1 MTFRWIYLPPLL
13 IYLSAG
19 VSGLT
24 SIVGIFF
31 LKDYLNLSAAFIAS
45 IGFWA
50 GIPWALKMPFGFLV
64 DKYWEKKNYLV
75 LLGAVIIFIS
85 ILIMFFLVTNRV
97 MMEEIFSSEKWFI
110 ISSILTPVG
119 YVIQDVVADAMT
131 VEAVETNKTRNNKTI
146 ASKRDEHLLLQL
158 YGRFSIIFGS
168 LLVGLLNV
176 YAFSGI
182 KNMEKT
188 EILQAYSDI
197 YFLAL
202 FIPLLSVS
210 GVILSN
216 IFKKKFSI
224 NLKSDIKNNKLD
236 IKIFWGSIFFVF
248 FCYIIW

>member
-1 MTFRWIYLPPLL
+1 
-13 IYLSAG
+13 
-19 VSGLT
+19 
-24 SIVGIFF
+24 
-31 LKDYLNLSAAFIAS
+31 
-45 IGFWA
+45 
-50 GIPWALKMPFGFLV
+50 
-64 DKYWEKKNYLV
+64 
-75 LLGAVIIFIS
+75 
-85 ILIMFFLVTNRV
+85 MFFLITNRV

-131 VEAVETNKTRNNKTI
+131 VEAVETNKSRNNKTT
-146 ASKRDEHLLLQL
+146 ASKRDEHLPLQL

-224 NLKSDIKNNKLD
+224 NLKGDIKNNKLD

-248 FCYIIW
+248 FGYIIW